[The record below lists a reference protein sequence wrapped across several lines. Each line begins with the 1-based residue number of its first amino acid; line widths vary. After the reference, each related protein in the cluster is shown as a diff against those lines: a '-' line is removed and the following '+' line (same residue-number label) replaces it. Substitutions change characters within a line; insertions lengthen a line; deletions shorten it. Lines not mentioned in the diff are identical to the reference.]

1 MEVKT
6 DGGYAS
12 ESTLQT
18 LNGLMGTVTYDY
30 IAQTQAATTDT
41 WTFRSGGSGGTI
53 VRVIVITYTDSGK
66 ETIAN
71 VERTT

>member
-12 ESTLQT
+12 ESTLKA
-18 LNGLMGTVTYDY
+18 LGGLLGSANYDFV
-30 IAQTQAATTDT
+30 AQTQASTTDT
-41 WTFRSGGSGGTI
+41 WTFRSGGSGGI
-53 VRVIVITYTDSGK
+53 VRVIVITYTDDSK
-66 ETIAN
+66 ATIST